1 MRRKE
6 LTLRIQ
12 YFGRKKDDDRRFGYV
27 FFTEKEDRLFNLL
40 WRMLPPGW
48 GEQMYI
54 NVAWCGNERFTCFE
68 VADRN
73 EFREFAAEYKEAK
86 AEALQYLKDNPEGI
100 RFVWG

>member
-1 MRRKE
+1 M
-6 LTLRIQ
+6 RIQ

-54 NVAWCGNERFTCFE
+54 NVEWCDNERFTCFE
-68 VADRN
+68 AADRN
-73 EFREFAAEYKEAK
+73 ELREFAAEYKEAK